1 MGLDPKLLGVRGKKC
16 PLPAFPVGGIRC
28 FVYFVLSPHLS
39 LHMIR
44 FVNTFPPSFHR
55 FFQHPLGFCRF
66 QLELFQSLGVKK
78 RVERK
83 KEKTFFFSKESF
95 QIWLERQRCVP
106 TEVYLKEKKKR
117 FRLHVEKLID
127 RFGLSLFGFLQEMG
141 DIIEGISSLW
151 FSLAD
156 NWRGKSSDGDR
167 AWKEDVQMNR
177 ASLPPKD
184 SLSLVHHHDVY
195 SSSWEL
201 YSDAN
206 RIIGRLAFSIGEGT
220 E

>member
-1 MGLDPKLLGVRGKKC
+1 MHKFLATFLFICSWEEGKSCDVKSSSSRGGKKNLFILIHWLGLDPKLLGVRGKKC

-106 TEVYLKEKKKR
+106 TEVYLKEKKTVPSACRKADR
-117 FRLHVEKLID
+117 SIWSLIIWV
-127 RFGLSLFGFLQEMG
+127 SAG
-141 DIIEGISSLW
+141 DG
-151 FSLAD
+151 
-156 NWRGKSSDGDR
+156 RYYR
-167 AWKEDVQMNR
+167 AH
-177 ASLPPKD
+177 LI
-184 SLSLVHHHDVY
+184 SLVFPCRQLT
-195 SSSWEL
+195 WEK
-201 YSDAN
+201 
-206 RIIGRLAFSIGEGT
+206 
-220 E
+220 